1 MDERTRHELHQRFDE
16 LLGVDLAVALMS
28 SLPPTGWADVAT
40 KQDMLLLRHDFE
52 ARLDELE
59 QRLDLR
65 FAARLERGLREQTRT
80 MVFAMLGANATFVAL
95 AFAAAK
101 LA

>member
-1 MDERTRHELHQRFDE
+1 MDERTRHELHQRLDE
-16 LLGVDLAVALMS
+16 LLGVDLAVALMT
-28 SLPPTGWADVAT
+28 SLPPAGWGEVAT
-40 KQDMLLLRHDFE
+40 KRDLS
-52 ARLDELE
+52 ELE

-65 FAARLERGLREQTRT
+65 FEARLERSLREQTRT
-80 MVFAMLGANATFVAL
+80 MILALLAANATFGTL

>member
-28 SLPPTGWADVAT
+28 SLPPTGWGDVAT
-40 KQDMLLLRHDFE
+40 KRD
-52 ARLDELE
+52 LDELE

>member
-28 SLPPTGWADVAT
+28 SLPPTGWGDVAT
-40 KQDMLLLRHDFE
+40 KRD
-52 ARLDELE
+52 LDELE

-65 FAARLERGLREQTRT
+65 FEARLERGLREQTRT

>member
-28 SLPPTGWADVAT
+28 SLPPAGWGDVAT
-40 KQDMLLLRHDFE
+40 KHD
-52 ARLDELE
+52 LDEVE
-59 QRLDLR
+59 RRIDLR
-65 FAARLERGLREQTRT
+65 FEARLERGLREQTRT